1 MTYQTLEQQWGWEV
15 QFLNLL
21 RNILENGEERVDRT
35 GTGTIAIFGESLK
48 IDLKKCFPLVTT
60 KKMATKSVFS
70 ELLWFIEGSGDER
83 RLAEIHH
90 GTRDPSKTTI
100 WTANA
105 QADYWKPKAQYEGD
119 LGNVYGVQWRRW
131 HTGKQVPITEPNGFV
146 WHQEETIDQLAQVID
161 KIKNNPTD
169 RRIILSAWNVGQL
182 NSMALP
188 PCHMMAQFFVSMKDG
203 KKTLSCQMYQRSV
216 DTMLGLPFNIAS
228 YAALTHMIA
237 QVTDCEV
244 GMLHMILGDT
254 HIYKDHIE
262 AAKLQ
267 IQRKPYPGP
276 TLQLNKSVTSIDDFK
291 LDDFEIVG
299 YEAHPMIKMKMSA

>member
-1 MTYQTLEQQWGWEV
+1 MTQTTLQEDWGWEV

-21 RNILENGEERVDRT
+21 RNIIANGEYREDRT
-35 GTGTIAIFGESLK
+35 GTGTIAIFGESIK
-48 IDLKKCFPLVTT
+48 IDLKKGFPLITT
-60 KKMATKSVFS
+60 KKMATKAIFS

-90 GTRDPSKTTI
+90 GTRDPSKLTI

-105 QADYWKPKAQYEGD
+105 EADYWKPKAKFEGD
-119 LGNVYGVQWRRW
+119 LGKVYGVQWRKW
-131 HTGKQVPITEPNGFV
+131 ATGNTIPSPDKNGDIQY
-146 WHQEETIDQLAQVID
+146 HEETIDQLAQVID

-182 NSMALP
+182 SDMALP

-203 KKTLSCQMYQRSV
+203 VKTLSCQMYQRSV

-237 QVTDCEV
+237 QVTGCEV
-244 GMLHMILGDT
+244 GTLHMILGDT

-262 AAKLQ
+262 AAKMQ
-267 IQRKPYPGP
+267 IQRKPYHCP
-276 TLQLNKSVTSIDDFK
+276 TLKLRPTVSSIDGFSM
-291 LDDFEIVG
+291 DDFVIEN
-299 YEAHPMIKMKMSA
+299 YESHPAIKMNMSA